1 MVHLI
6 LQTLIWAKYFQNY
19 SHVPRQKR
27 PQPGVPARCSKPP
40 QRANR
45 ADFFIIIFGKKEV
58 RRYYSKTT
66 LHGPRGHIRTNL
78 IGGNMVRGLSFYSE
92 KSFSENSENLVFF
105 FPDYRVFAD
114 NTWYVLHGIY
124 VRKCTTFVP
133 TTIFKKL
140 NKAVSIRICWPTS
153 KKNCGFTTWKEI
165 FCWKNLVQGLKILI
179 THNPLLRSMVWEGA
193 YKI

>member
-1 MVHLI
+1 MSCQSHRCSQYELKRVLCKI
-6 LQTLIWAKYFQNY
+6 FLQISNY

-105 FPDYRVFAD
+105 SQIIESLLIIPDMFFMYG
-114 NTWYVLHGIY
+114 N
-124 VRKCTTFVP
+124 VP
-133 TTIFKKL
+133 L
-140 NKAVSIRICWPTS
+140 SS
-153 KKNCGFTTWKEI
+153 
-165 FCWKNLVQGLKILI
+165 LVQYLK
-179 THNPLLRSMVWEGA
+179 N
-193 YKI
+193 K